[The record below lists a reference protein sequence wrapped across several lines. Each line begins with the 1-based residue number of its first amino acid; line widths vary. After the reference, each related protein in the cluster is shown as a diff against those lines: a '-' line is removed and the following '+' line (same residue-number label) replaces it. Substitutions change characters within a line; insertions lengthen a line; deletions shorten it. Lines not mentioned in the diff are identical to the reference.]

1 MKLINTKKIEP
12 QKKINGIYS
21 FVLENCHKI
30 ASEIFK
36 TIGKTPLDKGGIFFI
51 EGPVKSGKS
60 LAAMDLNKL
69 FRKEKNLRNRKFIF
83 CQPLVDRTDVP
94 RDKIFSR
101 AGTTMKAFSFESKE
115 AIEQIFHDYDVV
127 VMDEV
132 QFIPN
137 ELQSYVLQEIM
148 LFVERGGWF
157 VGLGLHY
164 TSQKGEFIF
173 PSLLISR
180 AKKSFKMSALCQM
193 CGSKTDKYD
202 QRLINGVPATIEEPE
217 LLEPSAMV
225 TYEPRCE
232 QCLVVKK

>member
-1 MKLINTKKIEP
+1 MRIINRKKIEP
-12 QKKINGIYS
+12 QKKVNGIYS

-30 ASEIFK
+30 ASETFK
-36 TIGKTPLDKGGIFFI
+36 TIGKAPLDKGGIFFI

-60 LAAMDLNKL
+60 LVAMDLDKL
-69 FRKEKNLRNRKFIF
+69 FRKEKNLLNRKFIF

-94 RDKIFSR
+94 RGKIFSR
-101 AGTTMKAFSFESKE
+101 AGTTMKALSFKNKE

-132 QFIPN
+132 QFVPSG
-137 ELQSYVLQEIM
+137 LQSYLLQEIM
-148 LFVERGGWF
+148 MFIERGGWF
-157 VGLGLHY
+157 IGLGLHY

-173 PSLLISR
+173 PTLLISR
-180 AKKSFKMSALCQM
+180 AEKSFRMPALCQM
-193 CGSKTDKYD
+193 CGSKTDKYN
-202 QRLINGVPATIEEPE
+202 QRLINGIPATIEEPE
-217 LLEPSAMV
+217 LLEPSSVV

>member
-1 MKLINTKKIEP
+1 MKKINIKKIEP
-12 QKKINGIYS
+12 QEKVKGIYS

-36 TIGKTPLDKGGIFFI
+36 TIGKAPLDKGGIFFI

-60 LAAMDLNKL
+60 LVAMDLDKL
-69 FRKEKNLRNRKFIF
+69 FRKEKNLLNRKFIF

-94 RDKIFSR
+94 KDKIFSR
-101 AGTTMKAFSFESKE
+101 AGATMKALSFKNKE
-115 AIEQIFHDYDVV
+115 TIEQIFHDYDVV
-127 VMDEV
+127 VIDEV
-132 QFIPN
+132 QFVPSG
-137 ELQSYVLQEIM
+137 LQSYLLQEII

-180 AKKSFKMSALCQM
+180 AAKSFKMSALCQM

-202 QRLINGVPATIEEPE
+202 QRLINGIPATIDEPE
-217 LLEPSAMV
+217 LLEPSAAV